1 MRSLL
6 AVPALLLVVVAAR
19 AQDGPLHQ
27 WQFVTDRFVQNAA
40 KPTAGALAASVV
52 GPVRFAPDAPHALL
66 LAGDAKSKQRIDVMD
81 DLAKAG
87 LPTKALSVEAWVRID
102 KPARTGG
109 IVSIV
114 QGKGADAQGVLLGY
128 ADAQF
133 AFAVAAQGTGKL
145 ATIKA
150 RATYQPGFW
159 YHVVGVY
166 DGAEMRLYVDGKLQ
180 AQSAQQSGAIVYPAR
195 GSYTLGAYRN
205 DAEIVPLAG
214 QLEQVSVF
222 GRALTGDETATRFA
236 ARKKEFPETELV
248 QAGVK
253 DWPTYQRD
261 ARRTGLSDEPLPF
274 PLKLR
279 WVYRGRHAPA
289 PSWPEEAQHDYWHN
303 KYDLAERV
311 TYDRA
316 FHLVA
321 VGDRVWFGSS
331 ADDKVYCLDASTGQE
346 RWTYF
351 TEGPVR
357 LAPTVADGRLLVGSD
372 DGFLYCLNAQ
382 DGTLH
387 WRSRLGP
394 SGRRIPGNGR
404 VISPWP
410 VRTDAII
417 DGGRAYFCAGVFPSQ
432 GVFQGAVDLRDGGIL
447 ANDTLAVTAQ
457 GYLERNAGK
466 LAIATGRN
474 PAGAMLTKLQRLG
487 KEITKE
493 ISTLPA
499 DYPYAFIGA
508 GDVRIGGG
516 DGKIG
521 AFRVS
526 DGSKVWSAQVEGKVY
541 SLAVARGRLL
551 ASTDKGHVYCFSAD
565 AGEPNIVTPPVTP
578 VATEKHYADAADLII
593 QKAGVTRGY
602 CLVLGSANGLLAAE
616 LAKRSQLH
624 VIGREPNARQVKLSR
639 QMLDAAG
646 LYGRRVTIHR
656 GGLDELPYTDYQFNL
671 IVSEPLLGADKLAA
685 PRAEIDR
692 VLRPCGGV
700 AVLGVNDRDVVRR
713 GPLAGAGEWSH
724 MYADAG
730 NTACSNDLLVEGKLA
745 LQWFGAPGPR
755 GMIDRHH
762 RTVAPLYKHGRMFVP
777 GDDRV
782 VAVDAYNGTILWD
795 QQFPGSR
802 RVVVFRDCSYLLA
815 TEDHLWL
822 ASATECLALNPQ
834 TGARERTFAV
844 PAGPK
849 GEKQEW
855 GYLGVVG
862 DVLVGSAV
870 KPGSSRRSQSRL
882 IDTTETYYDE
892 VPVVG
897 SDALF
902 GLDARSGKPLWT
914 YQPVGLILNATIASA
929 GRVGY
934 FIESTNPATLQTKLG
949 RGKLVDLLGK
959 GSRLTALDLVT
970 GKVIWRKEAPLQALQ
985 HNVYLAAAQD
995 RVVIVGSRNS
1005 GRDKNKDTVRYDI
1018 NVYDAATGEARWT
1031 LSQDTGFKIGGD
1043 HGEQDQHPVVVG
1055 AKLYCEPYAYDLH
1068 SGARL
1073 DWKWPWV
1080 GKKRSGCGN
1089 ISASAS
1095 SFFFR
1100 HDTASMF
1107 DLKLGQQ
1114 KPVTT
1119 ETRPGCWI
1127 NLIPAGGLLL
1137 APEASSGCTCNFA
1150 VQTSLALIPVK
1161 EKQ

>member
-1 MRSLL
+1 MKSLASCAALL
-6 AVPALLLVVVAAR
+6 ALSALAH

-27 WQFVTDRFVQNAA
+27 WQFVKEQLAQGKVKA
-40 KPTAGALAASVV
+40 TAGALDAAVV
-52 GPVRFAPDAPHALL
+52 GPVRFANEAPRALL
-66 LAGDAKSKQRIDVMD
+66 LGDARSKQRIDVTD
-81 DLAKAG
+81 DLAKAD
-87 LPTKALSVEAWVRID
+87 LPTKALSIEAWVRID

-109 IVSIV
+109 IASIV

-133 AFAVAAQGTGKL
+133 AFAVAAQGTNKL

-180 AQSAQQSGAIVYPAR
+180 ARSAQQSGTIVYPAR
-195 GSYTLGAYRN
+195 GAYTLGAYRN
-205 DAEIVPLAG
+205 AGEIVPLAG

-222 GRALTGDETATRFA
+222 GRALTSEETATRFA
-236 ARKKEFPETELV
+236 TRKKEFPETDVV

-261 ARRTGLSDEPLPF
+261 ARRTGLSDDALPF

-321 VGDRVWFGSS
+321 VGDHVWFGSS
-331 ADDKVYCLDASTGQE
+331 ADDKVYCLDAATGQE

-357 LAPTVADGRLLVGSD
+357 LAPTVAGERLLVGSD
-372 DGFLYCLNAQ
+372 DGFLYCLDAR
-382 DGTLH
+382 DGALH
-387 WRSRLGP
+387 WRNRLGP

-410 VRTDAII
+410 VRTDAIVE
-417 DGGRAYFCAGVFPSQ
+417 GVRAYFCAGVFPSQ
-432 GVFQGAVDLRDGGIL
+432 GVYQGTIDVRDGALL

-457 GYLERNAGK
+457 GYLERDAGK

-493 ISTLPA
+493 VSALPA

-526 DGSKVWSAQVEGKVY
+526 DGSKVWAAQVEGKVY

-565 AGEPNIVTPPVTP
+565 AGESTTVTPPVAP
-578 VATEKHYADAADLII
+578 LPYPDPATEKRYAAAADHII
-593 QKAGVTRGY
+593 QQTGVTRGY
-602 CLVLGSANGLLAAE
+602 CLVLGSANGFLAAE

-624 VIGREPNARQVKLSR
+624 VIGREPNAGQVKQSR
-639 QMLDAAG
+639 RLLDPAG
-646 LYGRRVTIHR
+646 LCGRRVTIHH

-671 IVSEPLLGADKLAA
+671 IVDEPLLGIDKLGAS
-685 PRAEIDR
+685 RAEIDR

-700 AVLGVNDRDVVRR
+700 AVFGMTERDVVRR
-713 GPLAGAGEWSH
+713 GPLTGVGEWSH

-795 QQFPGSR
+795 QRFPGSR

-815 TEDHLWL
+815 TDDRLWL
-822 ASATECLALNPQ
+822 ATAAECLALNPQ
-834 TGARERTFAV
+834 TGARERSFAV

-849 GEKQEW
+849 GEKREW

-902 GLDARSGKPLWT
+902 GLDTRSGKPLWT
-914 YQPVGLILNATIASA
+914 YEPPGLILNATIASA

-959 GSRLTALDLVT
+959 GSRLVALARTRHCRRCSTMSTSPWRAIASSWSVPATAART
-970 GKVIWRKEAPLQALQ
+970 RARTRCATISPSSTPAPVQA
-985 HNVYLAAAQD
+985 A
-995 RVVIVGSRNS
+995 
-1005 GRDKNKDTVRYDI
+1005 GRRRRTPASKS
-1018 NVYDAATGEARWT
+1018 AATTASRT
-1031 LSQDTGFKIGGD
+1031 SIPSSSATSSTANPSLTTCT
-1043 HGEQDQHPVVVG
+1043 
-1055 AKLYCEPYAYDLH
+1055 A
-1068 SGARL
+1068 
-1073 DWKWPWV
+1073 
-1080 GKKRSGCGN
+1080 
-1089 ISASAS
+1089 ASAS
-1095 SFFFR
+1095 TGSGPGSAR
-1100 HDTASMF
+1100 NATAAAASR
-1107 DLKLGQQ
+1107 
-1114 KPVTT
+1114 
-1119 ETRPGCWI
+1119 RP
-1127 NLIPAGGLLL
+1127 P
-1137 APEASSGCTCNFA
+1137 PASSSATTRRRCS
-1150 VQTSLALIPVK
+1150 TSNSASRSR
-1161 EKQ
+1161 